1 MFNDMLVDD
10 LNYEIV
16 NFINVNELMKLFV
29 INTNMEHY
37 MNNYI
42 KYKIKNLY
50 HDFIIPLSIYNN
62 NLLCYKLYLMLI
74 NMNKTKCHLN
84 LLSYAVD
91 NDYID
96 IIVWLVNN
104 KQYIFDLG
112 ANCLAK
118 YGKLKELQSI
128 GFTRPNL
135 TGAYDALINKYY
147 DVVYWLIDNIT
158 LYPDLHKLIT
168 NKNFF
173 ELNIIIKYDIRIVK
187 NIINTPSL
195 LSICN
200 YDILQL
206 LKLLPNEKYIK
217 LFIEANNLDGIIWC
231 IENNI
236 LPDRR
241 LNSYIIKTGSMI
253 IYNWLYNNNYID
265 YVNIKQSDLDSGL
278 HKACY
283 CNNME
288 NAESLLKLGAKI
300 NLNLNYDMIC
310 ISKTEIFNLFIK
322 YNSIILNTDSADN
335 AIKHLNTNTC
345 LLLDYLKQY
354 NILPTDLIIENLLK
368 TKYITEEYKK
378 YKINI
383 LIWCLKNN
391 MFTYIINKYNI
402 FFLE

>member
-10 LNYEIV
+10 LNYEII

-74 NMNKTKCHLN
+74 SMNKTKCHFN

-135 TGAYDALINKYY
+135 TGAYDALINKHY
-147 DVVYWLIDNIT
+147 DVVYWLIDNII

-168 NKNFF
+168 NKNFY

-195 LSICN
+195 LGICN

-217 LFIEANNLDGIIWC
+217 LFIKANNLDGIRWC

-236 LPDRR
+236 LPNRR
-241 LNSYIIKTGSMI
+241 LNSYIIKTGFMT

-278 HKACY
+278 HKACDS
-283 CNNME
+283 NNME

-300 NLNLNYDMIC
+300 NLNLNYAMIC
-310 ISKTEIFNLFIK
+310 ISKTENFNLFIK
-322 YNSIILNTDSADN
+322 YNNIIFYTDSADN
-335 AIKHLNTNTC
+335 AIRHLNTNTC

-354 NILPTDLIIENLLK
+354 NILPTNLIIENLLK
-368 TKYITEEYKK
+368 TKYITKAYIK

-383 LIWCLKNN
+383 LNWCLKNN

-402 FFLE
+402 FLE